1 MNYEVKNILSK
12 LPKKPTKLSRI
23 ELSKVDDINQAIN
36 EADIIYYTTIVERVD
51 EIQNSESPAEIIM
64 LCNELNI
71 DVQNFVKLIPPVDR
85 MLADLESQIRD
96 LGIELPSDVIELSG
110 KIEMLIG
117 LQNDALTFAGRT
129 ESIKDAVEVLSRTK
143 DNLSN

>member
-1 MNYEVKNILSK
+1 
-12 LPKKPTKLSRI
+12 
-23 ELSKVDDINQAIN
+23 
-36 EADIIYYTTIVERVD
+36 
-51 EIQNSESPAEIIM
+51 
-64 LCNELNI
+64 
-71 DVQNFVKLIPPVDR
+71 
-85 MLADLESQIRD
+85 MLANLESQIRD